1 VKDRRINWKWVRRG
15 LLIALIIAFFVFRG
29 DLPHINLEKAIQ
41 DLSKGLG
48 AWTYL
53 LVGALAF
60 LETGA
65 FVGLIAPGEFTVILG
80 GAVAGQGEIS
90 LPVILAITWL
100 CAFAGDT
107 VSFLLGAKLG
117 RGFLVRHGQRFRITG
132 ERLKMVEGY
141 FSRYGGRTI
150 LIGRFIGLVRALAP
164 FIAGSSK
171 LPYRNF
177 APYSI
182 LGTGLWSTGLILL
195 GYFFSQ
201 SLSKV
206 TKVVGQGLLVFA
218 IVVGV
223 AVGLY
228 LAFRFLREPENRG
241 KLAAEMEKRPVLRP
255 LVALGRRLRPQFEF
269 LGRRLTP
276 GGLGLELTSLLAAL
290 SVGLFILIAY
300 WSVVGGDPGPTPGD
314 QMAHDVAQDLQVSWL
329 VHVAK
334 VVTWLG
340 SGWLVYPLGVASA
353 IFLAVRRYWM
363 EFWALVVGLALIAF
377 FVPEIKTWTDR
388 PRPPDPLVH
397 AGGSAFPSG
406 HAAQST
412 FYSWLAI
419 TLALRIAPG
428 IKRRSAVIAAGIALT
443 GLIGITRIYLR
454 VHWMSDVTSGWAL
467 GVSSFS
473 AVAIVVLVIAH
484 IRDNS
489 RRHER
494 APKLDPG
501 ARAGAGH

>member
-1 VKDRRINWKWVRRG
+1 MKEGRINWKWVRRG
-15 LLIALIIAFFVFRG
+15 LLAVAIVAFFVVRG
-29 DLPHINLEKAIQ
+29 DLPHIDLEGAIQ

-80 GAVAGQGEIS
+80 GAVAGQGQIS
-90 LPVILAITWL
+90 LPVILAVTWL

-107 VSFLLGAKLG
+107 VSFMLGAKLG
-117 RGFLVRHGQRFRITG
+117 RGFLVKHGKRFRITE

-164 FIAGSSK
+164 FIAGSSR

-177 APYSI
+177 APFSI
-182 LGTGLWSTGLILL
+182 LGTGLWSTGLILI

-201 SLSKV
+201 SLSTV
-206 TKVVGQGLLVFA
+206 TKIVGKGLFVFA
-218 IVVGV
+218 IVIGV
-223 AVGLY
+223 AVGLF
-228 LAFRFLREPENRG
+228 LAFRFLRDPENRG
-241 KLAAEMEKRPVLRP
+241 KLVAEMEKRRALRP

-300 WSVVGGDPGPTPGD
+300 WSVVVGKPGPTPGD
-314 QMAHDVAQDLQVSWL
+314 HTAYDMAQDLQVSWL

-363 EFWALVVGLALIAF
+363 EFWALVLGLALIAF

-419 TLALRIAPG
+419 TVALRVVPG
-428 IKRRSAVIAAGIALT
+428 IKRRSALIAAGIALT
-443 GLIGITRIYLR
+443 GLVGVTRIYLR

-467 GVSSFS
+467 GVSCFS
-473 AVAIVVLVIAH
+473 AVAVVVLVITH
-484 IRDNS
+484 IRDNP
-489 RRHER
+489 RRHDRVTE
-494 APKLDPG
+494 LDPG
-501 ARAGAGH
+501 AGAGAGH

>member
-1 VKDRRINWKWVRRG
+1 MKDRRINWKWVRRG

-80 GAVAGQGEIS
+80 GAVAGQGQIS

-117 RGFLVRHGQRFRITG
+117 RGFLVRHGKRFRITG

-314 QMAHDVAQDLQVSWL
+314 QMAYDVAQDLQVSWL

-473 AVAIVVLVIAH
+473 AVAIVVLVIAY

>member
-1 VKDRRINWKWVRRG
+1 MKDRRINWKWVRRG
-15 LLIALIIAFFVFRG
+15 LLSALIIAFFVFRG

-80 GAVAGQGEIS
+80 GAVAGQGQIS

-107 VSFLLGAKLG
+107 VSFLLGVKLG

-177 APYSI
+177 APFSI

-255 LVALGRRLRPQFEF
+255 LVAFGRRLRPQFEF
-269 LGRRLTP
+269 LGRRITP
-276 GGLGLELTSLLAAL
+276 GGLGLELTSLLAVL
-290 SVGLFILIAY
+290 SVGLFVLIAY
-300 WSVVGGDPGPTPGD
+300 WSVIGGDPSPTGMD
-314 QMAHDVAQDLQVSWL
+314 RTAYDMAKDLQTSWL
-329 VHVAK
+329 VAGAK
-334 VVTWLG
+334 AVTTLG
-340 SGWLVYPLGVASA
+340 SGWVVYPVGVLVA
-353 IFLAVRRYWM
+353 IVLAVRRYWM
-363 EFWALVVGLALIAF
+363 EFWALVEA
-377 FVPEIKTWTDR
+377 WR
-388 PRPPDPLVH
+388 
-397 AGGSAFPSG
+397 
-406 HAAQST
+406 
-412 FYSWLAI
+412 
-419 TLALRIAPG
+419 
-428 IKRRSAVIAAGIALT
+428 
-443 GLIGITRIYLR
+443 
-454 VHWMSDVTSGWAL
+454 
-467 GVSSFS
+467 
-473 AVAIVVLVIAH
+473 
-484 IRDNS
+484 
-489 RRHER
+489 
-494 APKLDPG
+494 
-501 ARAGAGH
+501 

>member
-1 VKDRRINWKWVRRG
+1 
-15 LLIALIIAFFVFRG
+15 RG
-29 DLPHINLEKAIQ
+29 DLPHINLEKAVQ

-80 GAVAGQGEIS
+80 GAVAGQGQIS

-117 RGFLVRHGQRFRITG
+117 RGFLVKHGQRFRITG

-141 FSRYGGRTI
+141 FARYGGRTI

-177 APYSI
+177 APFSI
-182 LGTGLWSTGLILL
+182 LGTGLWSTALILV

-201 SLSKV
+201 SLSRV

-241 KLAAEMEKRPVLRP
+241 KLAAGIEKRPVLRP

-269 LGRRLTP
+269 LGRRITP

-290 SVGLFILIAY
+290 SVGLFVLIAY
-300 WSVVGGDPGPTPGD
+300 WSVIGGDPSPTGMD
-314 QMAHDVAQDLQVSWL
+314 RTAYDMAKDLQTSWL
-329 VHVAK
+329 VAGAK
-334 VVTWLG
+334 AVTTLG
-340 SGWLVYPLGVASA
+340 SGWVVYPLGILVA
-353 IFLAVRRYWM
+353 IVLAVRRYWM
-363 EFWALVVGLALIAF
+363 EFWALVIGLALIAF
-377 FVPEIKTWTDR
+377 FVPVIKTLTDR
-388 PRPPDPLVH
+388 PRPPDQLISVH
-397 AGGSAFPSG
+397 SPAFPSG
-406 HAAQST
+406 HAAHST
-412 FYSWLAI
+412 LYTWLAI
-419 TLALRIAPG
+419 TLALRVVPE
-428 IKRRSAVIAAGIALT
+428 IKRRSAVIAAGILLT
-443 GLIGITRIYLR
+443 ALIGLTRVYLR
-454 VHWMSDVTSGWAL
+454 VHWLSDVTSGWAL
-467 GVSSFS
+467 GVSCFS